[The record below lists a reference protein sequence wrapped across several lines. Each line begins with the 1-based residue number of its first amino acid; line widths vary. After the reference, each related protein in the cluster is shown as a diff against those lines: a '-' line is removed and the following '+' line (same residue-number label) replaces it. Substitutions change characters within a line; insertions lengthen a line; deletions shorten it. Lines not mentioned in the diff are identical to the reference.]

1 MGLRPIGVG
10 LGAVIWGRC
19 SVGPVP
25 NSGVGI
31 WGCGPHLGGADPV
44 LSSSSGVGG
53 EGSGIH
59 RKALRWRRCPTQPQ
73 KGFGVGQGHNCR
85 S

>member
-10 LGAVIWGRC
+10 LGAEIWGRC

-53 EGSGIH
+53 EGSGWDPWEGSEMA
-59 RKALRWRRCPTQPQ
+59 ALPHAAP
-73 KGFGVGQGHNCR
+73 KGFWCR
-85 S
+85 AGTRL